1 MIFVELPDGFTVEKG
16 ESNYLVDQTQT
27 WRIRV
32 HYKKRPAF
40 EMTKDFDV
48 PDGGPRY
55 AARSIVD
62 IPYWVD
68 SGGYWQ
74 EFSSLEEMVLV
85 MCTKHIMGVK

>member
-40 EMTKDFDV
+40 EMTKDFDL
-48 PDGGPRY
+48 RY
-55 AARSIVD
+55 TARSIVD

-68 SGGYWQ
+68 SGGNWQ
-74 EFSSLEEMVLV
+74 EFSSLEEMVSV

>member
-1 MIFVELPDGFTVEKG
+1 MVFVELPDGFTVEKG

-40 EMTKDFDV
+40 EMTKDFDS
-48 PDGGPRY
+48 RY
-55 AARSIVD
+55 TARSIVD

-68 SGGYWQ
+68 SGGYRQ

-85 MCTKHIMGVK
+85 MCTKYIMGVK